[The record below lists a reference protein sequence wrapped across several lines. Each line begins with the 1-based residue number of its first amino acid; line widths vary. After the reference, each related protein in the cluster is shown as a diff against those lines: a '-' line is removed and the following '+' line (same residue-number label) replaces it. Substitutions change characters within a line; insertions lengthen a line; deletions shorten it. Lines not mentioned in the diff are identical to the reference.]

1 LKYICIEYSKKKKKK
16 AKSNVTKYIISWTL
30 VKSNISRDNR
40 IYFLKMLNETKIS
53 QKKIRQQ
60 CKVMINLLAE
70 IKLKENGGTQST
82 IVRVKMAEILT
93 VAMCVSEAK
102 LPFGNMAYLD
112 TTEVTEVRYET
123 E

>member
-1 LKYICIEYSKKKKKK
+1 
-16 AKSNVTKYIISWTL
+16 
-30 VKSNISRDNR
+30 
-40 IYFLKMLNETKIS
+40 
-53 QKKIRQQ
+53 
-60 CKVMINLLAE
+60 LLAE

-112 TTEVTEVRYET
+112 TTEVTEVRYEIEQT
-123 E
+123 I

>member
-1 LKYICIEYSKKKKKK
+1 
-16 AKSNVTKYIISWTL
+16 
-30 VKSNISRDNR
+30 
-40 IYFLKMLNETKIS
+40 MLNETKIS

-82 IVRVKMAEILT
+82 IVRVKMSEILT